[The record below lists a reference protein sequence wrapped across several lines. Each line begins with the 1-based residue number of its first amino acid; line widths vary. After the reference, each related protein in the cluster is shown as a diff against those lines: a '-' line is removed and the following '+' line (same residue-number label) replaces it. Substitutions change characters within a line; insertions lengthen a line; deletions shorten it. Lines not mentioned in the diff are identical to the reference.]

1 MVSDEDLVRLMS
13 RGDQVAFEAFVNRYH
28 GPLLGYLDRK
38 LHNPQKAEDFVQETF
53 IRLIRQL
60 RQGPI
65 PDRVRPWLYKV
76 AHNLCRDYWRSSSYR
91 ANVQLSKEIPDKADI
106 QASVV
111 DIYERQE
118 TRKELLQTL
127 NELPDIQRDIIILRF
142 FQELK
147 LQEIADVVDLTLS
160 GVKSHLYQALKKL
173 KRRYDDKPAGEAE
186 RSKGETVHAQFK
198 RS

>member
-1 MVSDEDLVRLMS
+1 MVSDEELVQLMS

-28 GPLLGYLDRK
+28 GPLLGYLDR
-38 LHNPQKAEDFVQETF
+38 LLQHPQKAEDFVQETF
-53 IRLIRQL
+53 IRLIRQP
-60 RQGPI
+60 RQGTI

-76 AHNLCRDYWRSSSYR
+76 AHNLCRDYWRSSSFR
-91 ANVQLSKEIPDKADI
+91 TNAHLSEEIPDKADN
-106 QASVV
+106 QPSVLE
-111 DIYERQE
+111 IYERQE

-147 LQEIADVVDLTLS
+147 LHEIADIVDLTLS

-173 KRRYDDKPAGEAE
+173 KRRYDEKPSGDAG
-186 RSKGETVHAQFK
+186 RSKGGTVHAQFK
-198 RS
+198 R